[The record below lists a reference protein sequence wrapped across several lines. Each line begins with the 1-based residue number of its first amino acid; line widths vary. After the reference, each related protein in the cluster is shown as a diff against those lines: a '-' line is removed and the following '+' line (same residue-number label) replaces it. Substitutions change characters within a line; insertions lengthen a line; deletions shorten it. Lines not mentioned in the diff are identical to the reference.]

1 MIRDFIDNPINAA
14 LYFLAFVVAL
24 TFHECSHALAAY
36 KLGDP
41 TARNMGRLTLNP
53 LKHLDLMGTLL
64 LLLVGFGWAK
74 PVPVNPRNYRNPKRD
89 DIIVSLAGITSNIL
103 LAFLATPI
111 YMLTIKHGSNI
122 ALVVSWFICA
132 FIQTNIVLALFN
144 LIPIS
149 PLDGSHVLE
158 DLLLPVCGPKP
169 FLWLRQYG
177 RYLLIVVLIALNY
190 TGVLGTA
197 SGWVF
202 NAFCRVFSFLN

>member
-1 MIRDFIDNPINAA
+1 MIRDFIDNPINAT

-111 YMLTIKHGSNI
+111 YVLTIKHGSNI

-202 NAFCRVFSFLN
+202 NAFCRVFLFLD

>member
-1 MIRDFIDNPINAA
+1 MIRDFIDNPINAT

-122 ALVVSWFICA
+122 ALIVSWFIYA

-158 DLLLPVCGPKP
+158 DLLMPVCGPKP

-202 NAFCRVFSFLN
+202 NAFCRVFSFLD

>member
-158 DLLLPVCGPKP
+158 DLLMPVCGPKP

>member
-149 PLDGSHVLE
+149 PLDGSHVIE
-158 DLLLPVCGPKP
+158 DLLMPVCGPKP

-202 NAFCRVFSFLN
+202 NAFCRVFSFLD

>member
-64 LLLVGFGWAK
+64 RLLDGFGWAK

>member
-1 MIRDFIDNPINAA
+1 MIRDFIDNPINAT

-122 ALVVSWFICA
+122 ALVVSWFIYA

-190 TGVLGTA
+190 TGILGTA

-202 NAFCRVFSFLN
+202 NAFCRVFSFLD

>member
-132 FIQTNIVLALFN
+132 FIQTNIVLARFN

-202 NAFCRVFSFLN
+202 NAFCRVFSFLD

>member
-122 ALVVSWFICA
+122 ALVVSWFIYA

-202 NAFCRVFSFLN
+202 NAFCRVFLFLD

>member
-1 MIRDFIDNPINAA
+1 MIRDFIDNPINAT

-122 ALVVSWFICA
+122 ALVVSWFIYT

-158 DLLLPVCGPKP
+158 DLLMPVCGPKP

-202 NAFCRVFSFLN
+202 NAFCRVFSFLD

>member
-1 MIRDFIDNPINAA
+1 MIRDFIDNPINAT

-132 FIQTNIVLALFN
+132 FMQTNIVLALFN

-177 RYLLIVVLIALNY
+177 RYLLIVVLIVLNY
-190 TGVLGTA
+190 TGVLGIA

-202 NAFCRVFSFLN
+202 NAFCRVFSFLD

>member
-89 DIIVSLAGITSNIL
+89 DIIVSLAGITSNLL

-202 NAFCRVFSFLN
+202 NAFCRVFSFLD

>member
-89 DIIVSLAGITSNIL
+89 DIIVSLAGITSNLL

-158 DLLLPVCGPKP
+158 DLLMPVCGPKP

>member
-36 KLGDP
+36 KLGDH

-122 ALVVSWFICA
+122 ALVVSWFIYA

-202 NAFCRVFSFLN
+202 NAFCRVFSFLD

>member
-1 MIRDFIDNPINAA
+1 MIRDFIDNPINATF
-14 LYFLAFVVAL
+14 YFLAFVVAL

-158 DLLLPVCGPKP
+158 DLLMPVCGPKP

-202 NAFCRVFSFLN
+202 NAFCRVFSFLD

>member
-1 MIRDFIDNPINAA
+1 MIRDFIDNPINAT

-103 LAFLATPI
+103 LA
-111 YMLTIKHGSNI
+111 IKHGSNI

>member
-122 ALVVSWFICA
+122 ALVVSWFIYA

-202 NAFCRVFSFLN
+202 NAFCRVFSFLD

>member
-64 LLLVGFGWAK
+64 LLLVGFGLAK

-202 NAFCRVFSFLN
+202 NAFCRVFSFLD

>member
-1 MIRDFIDNPINAA
+1 MIRDFIDNPINAT

-111 YMLTIKHGSNI
+111 YVLTIKHGSNI
-122 ALVVSWFICA
+122 ALIVSWFIYA

-158 DLLLPVCGPKP
+158 DLLMPVCGPKP

-202 NAFCRVFSFLN
+202 NAFCRVFSFLD

>member
-202 NAFCRVFSFLN
+202 NAFCRVFLFLD

>member
-1 MIRDFIDNPINAA
+1 MIRDFIDNPINAT

-111 YMLTIKHGSNI
+111 YVLTIKHGSNI

-158 DLLLPVCGPKP
+158 DLLMPVCGPKP

>member
-1 MIRDFIDNPINAA
+1 MIRDFIDNPINAT

-122 ALVVSWFICA
+122 ALVVSWFIYA

-202 NAFCRVFSFLN
+202 NAFCRVFSFLD

>member
-1 MIRDFIDNPINAA
+1 MIRDFIDNPINAT

-132 FIQTNIVLALFN
+132 FMQTNIVLALFN

-190 TGVLGTA
+190 TGILGTA
-197 SGWVF
+197 SGWAF
-202 NAFCRVFSFLN
+202 NAFCRVFSFLD

>member
-1 MIRDFIDNPINAA
+1 MIRDFIDNPINAT

-202 NAFCRVFSFLN
+202 NAFCRVFSFLD

>member
-1 MIRDFIDNPINAA
+1 MIRDFIDNPINAT

-132 FIQTNIVLALFN
+132 FMQTNIVLALFN

-177 RYLLIVVLIALNY
+177 RYLLIVVLIVLNY
-190 TGVLGTA
+190 TGVLGIA

-202 NAFCRVFSFLN
+202 NAFYRVFSFLA

>member
-144 LIPIS
+144 IIPIS

>member
-1 MIRDFIDNPINAA
+1 MIRDFIGNPINAT

-202 NAFCRVFSFLN
+202 NAFCRVFSFLD

>member
-158 DLLLPVCGPKP
+158 DLLMPVCGPKP

-177 RYLLIVVLIALNY
+177 IYLLIVVLIALNY

-202 NAFCRVFSFLN
+202 NAFCRVFSFLD

>member
-1 MIRDFIDNPINAA
+1 MIRDFIDNPINATF
-14 LYFLAFVVAL
+14 YFLAFVVAL

-202 NAFCRVFSFLN
+202 NAFCRVFSFLD

>member
-64 LLLVGFGWAK
+64 LLLVGFGLAK

-111 YMLTIKHGSNI
+111 CMLTIKHGSNI

-158 DLLLPVCGPKP
+158 DLLMPVCGPKP

-202 NAFCRVFSFLN
+202 NAFCRVFSFLD

>member
-1 MIRDFIDNPINAA
+1 MIRDFIDNPINAT

-132 FIQTNIVLALFN
+132 FMQTNIVLALFN

-190 TGVLGTA
+190 TGILGTA

-202 NAFCRVFSFLN
+202 NAFCRVFSFLD

>member
-1 MIRDFIDNPINAA
+1 MIRDFIDNPINAT

-158 DLLLPVCGPKP
+158 DLLMPVCGPKP

-202 NAFCRVFSFLN
+202 NAFCRVFSFLD